1 MILLPP
7 APLRG
12 DGDDSCSSS
21 EIECSGWLDCHGPT
35 RLCPAVRDED
45 REEIDALKSMPLT
58 PPNGADPR
66 QQAQWQELTRGN
78 EGGAVL
84 GWLERLMF
92 FAAVAAGASI
102 AVGAWLAFKVAS
114 SRAQEDRG
122 RSRSSRSLRSSHCAP
137 SMGLPRA
144 HDVSDRHR
152 LQHSGGFD
160 RRRRR
165 CVLAKDRPS
174 TLPLTAHT
182 FSRYRYPWGRCP
194 DDFGLG
200 LPTDSHQ
207 QARPTP
213 TRSWPQTRRISPR
226 FIAKF

>member
-1 MILLPP
+1 MIP
-7 APLRG
+7 APPPISNVLAG
-12 DGDDSCSSS
+12 LIVTVLLGFVLPFVMK
-21 EIECSGWLDCHGPT
+21 I
-35 RLCPAVRDED
+35 AK
-45 REEIDALKSMPLT
+45 KSMPLT

-92 FAAVAAGASI
+92 FAAFAAGASI

-114 SRAQEDRG
+114 SRAQGDRG

-152 LQHSGGFD
+152 LQHSSGFD
-160 RRRRR
+160 RRWRR
-165 CVLAKDRPS
+165 CVLARDRPS
-174 TLPLTAHT
+174 TLPLTAPPSLDTVIRGTAVATTSVSVCRRTAINRHD
-182 FSRYRYPWGRCP
+182 RRLLGH
-194 DDFGLG
+194 GLRH
-200 LPTDSHQ
+200 LEYHHAS
-207 QARPTP
+207 
-213 TRSWPQTRRISPR
+213 
-226 FIAKF
+226 